1 MERAADICRTI
12 INTNQFILEKDRT
25 RLSRTTI
32 NGEVLWMKKGQDGN
46 ALYGDNWGYKN
57 SPMGSKDMGT
67 WAGNGRPCRG
77 QTSPTQELV
86 DAFPMKNGKSLD
98 EAKES
103 GGITRKILI
112 RIVIHVL
119 HKLYFITIAVG

>member
-67 WAGNGRPCRG
+67 WAVMAVPVVVK
-77 QTSPTQELV
+77 P
-86 DAFPMKNGKSLD
+86 
-98 EAKES
+98 
-103 GGITRKILI
+103 
-112 RIVIHVL
+112 VL
-119 HKLYFITIAVG
+119 HKNW